1 MLRKH
6 KESDH
11 EEAVDYNCNQC
22 DKTFKIKETLNQHKI
37 LDHEKE
43 EH

>member
-11 EEAVDYNCNQC
+11 EESVLAYNCNQC

-37 LDHEKE
+37 SDPDK
-43 EH
+43 